1 MKDQKINKGG
11 RKRLN
16 IDLDEV
22 ERLAGLGLSE
32 KQIADNLGVS
42 WHTLHRNKLRSASFA
57 SRMEAGRSKALS
69 AVANSLFRSATKED
83 PNIHAVKFFLS
94 NRGEQGQW
102 AQKDLSLNVDLNLRS
117 GIKDARARIIDL
129 PGSNDLPGIDPGT
142 IPDRALP
149 GSKAKDQGSNDP
161 GGLPKKNSALPG
173 TSKNQN
179 KIRPEKVQADPVRDH
194 NEIINGS
201 DPGQDHNK

>member
-57 SRMEAGRSKALS
+57 SRMEAGRSKAIS

-102 AQKDLSLNVDLNLRS
+102 AEKDLSLNVDLNLGS
-117 GIKDARARIIDL
+117 VLKDARSRIIDL

-149 GSKAKDQGSNDP
+149 GSKAKDQGSKEP
-161 GGLPKKNSALPG
+161 GGLPKKNRALPG

-179 KIRPEKVQADPVRDH
+179 KIRPEKVQADPDRDH

-201 DPGQDHNK
+201 DPARDHNK

>member
-102 AQKDLSLNVDLNLRS
+102 AEKDLSLNVDLNLRS
-117 GIKDARARIIDL
+117 VIKDARARIIDL

-161 GGLPKKNSALPG
+161 GGLPKKNRALPG

-179 KIRPEKVQADPVRDH
+179 KIRPENVQADPVRDH

-201 DPGQDHNK
+201 DLARDHNK

>member
-102 AQKDLSLNVDLNLRS
+102 AEKDLSLNVDLNLRS
-117 GIKDARARIIDL
+117 VIKDARARIIDL

-149 GSKAKDQGSNDP
+149 GSKAKDQGSNDL
-161 GGLPKKNSALPG
+161 GGLPKKNRALPG

>member
-102 AQKDLSLNVDLNLRS
+102 AEKDLSLNVDLNLRS
-117 GIKDARARIIDL
+117 VIKDARARIIDL

-161 GGLPKKNSALPG
+161 GVLPKKNSALPG

>member
-22 ERLAGLGLSE
+22 ERLGGLGLSE

-42 WHTLHRNKLRSASFA
+42 WLTLHRNKLRSASFA

-102 AQKDLSLNVDLNLRS
+102 AEKDLSLNVDLNLRS
-117 GIKDARARIIDL
+117 VIKDARARIIDL

-161 GGLPKKNSALPG
+161 GGLPKKNRALPG

-179 KIRPEKVQADPVRDH
+179 KIRPEKVQADPARDQ
-194 NEIINGS
+194 NKIINGS

>member
-102 AQKDLSLNVDLNLRS
+102 AEKDLSLNVDLNLRS
-117 GIKDARARIIDL
+117 VIKDARARIIDL

-161 GGLPKKNSALPG
+161 GGLPKKNYALPG

>member
-102 AQKDLSLNVDLNLRS
+102 AEKDLSLNVDLNLRS
-117 GIKDARARIIDL
+117 VIKDARARIIDL

-179 KIRPEKVQADPVRDH
+179 KIRPEKVQADPARDH
-194 NEIINGS
+194 NKIINGS

>member
-102 AQKDLSLNVDLNLRS
+102 AEKDLSLNVDLNLRS
-117 GIKDARARIIDL
+117 VIKDARARIIDL

-161 GGLPKKNSALPG
+161 GGLPKKNRALPG

>member
-1 MKDQKINKGG
+1 MKGQKINKGG

-57 SRMEAGRSKALS
+57 SRMEAGRSKAIS

-102 AQKDLSLNVDLNLRS
+102 AEKDLSLNVDLNLGS
-117 GIKDARARIIDL
+117 VLKDARARVIDL
-129 PGSNDLPGIDPGT
+129 PGSVELPGIDPGT

-149 GSKAKDQGSNDP
+149 GTKAKDQGSNEP
-161 GGLPKKNSALPG
+161 GGLPKKNCELPG
-173 TSKNQN
+173 TSKIPDHNGPQN
-179 KIRPEKVQADPVRDH
+179 KKADPARDH

-201 DPGQDHNK
+201 DPARDHNE

>member
-69 AVANSLFRSATKED
+69 AVANSLFRSPPKED
-83 PNIHAVKFFLS
+83 PNIHAVNFFLS

-102 AQKDLSLNVDLNLRS
+102 AEKDLSLNVDLNLRS
-117 GIKDARARIIDL
+117 VIKDARARIIDL

-161 GGLPKKNSALPG
+161 GGLPKKNRALPG

-179 KIRPEKVQADPVRDH
+179 KIRPEKVQADPARDH
-194 NEIINGS
+194 NKIINGS

>member
-102 AQKDLSLNVDLNLRS
+102 AEKDLSLNVDLNLRS
-117 GIKDARARIIDL
+117 VIKDARARIIDL

-161 GGLPKKNSALPG
+161 GGLPKKNRALPG

-179 KIRPEKVQADPVRDH
+179 KIRPEKVQADPARDH
-194 NEIINGS
+194 NKIINGS
-201 DPGQDHNK
+201 DLARDHNK

>member
-102 AQKDLSLNVDLNLRS
+102 AEKDLSLNVDLNLRS
-117 GIKDARARIIDL
+117 VIKDARARIIDL

>member
-57 SRMEAGRSKALS
+57 SRMEAGRSKAIS

-102 AQKDLSLNVDLNLRS
+102 AEKDLSLNVDLNLGS
-117 GIKDARARIIDL
+117 VLKDARARIIDL

-161 GGLPKKNSALPG
+161 GVLPKKNYALPG